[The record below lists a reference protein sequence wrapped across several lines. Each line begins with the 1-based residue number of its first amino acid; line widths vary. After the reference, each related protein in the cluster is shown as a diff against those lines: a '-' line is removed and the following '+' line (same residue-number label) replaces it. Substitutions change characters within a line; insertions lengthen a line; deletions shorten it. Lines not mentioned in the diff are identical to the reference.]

1 MTLQYLIPVT
11 YSEMRIN
18 LMDLWIAHIYISAIP
33 NPRNPLAESSFHT
46 TNENP
51 PTKWVKTTY
60 VTGQS
65 PGTSHLLSPSRT
77 YDGPSLL

>member
-60 VTGQS
+60 VTGH
-65 PGTSHLLSPSRT
+65 P
-77 YDGPSLL
+77 